1 MPSYWSTSPYRHL
14 RVSPDNQL
22 IVTDDFLRTYLDR
35 PELALIPESCATE
48 QALHQRLLEN
58 PQAEISDAEIAQM
71 QDADIQV
78 NYAIWLRYR
87 AKLLKAPSLES
98 FYMSLFEGDG
108 VDVPPLFI
116 SQLTQ
121 VFLQHILGEDAAPLE
136 LRMAELFFRTQAIS
150 IQEGGVVMA
159 ADAET
164 IERSAKADEFGSI
177 VDLLKQGA
185 MASQSVDL
193 DVLHEENAS
202 NYWTRNEDF
211 DFAVQL
217 NYSQPTTRSFCSVLQ
232 QWIHHFLGVDVK
244 IKPLKEVS
252 DPNWVWHLG
261 LDASSTEILNALYN
275 KESVDEPDMARL
287 LCLFRLEFINS
298 TDTRPEFAGRN
309 VYMAIAMNEKN
320 QLKLKPQNLLF
331 NLPLARSS

>member
-1 MPSYWSTSPYRHL
+1 VLYFFDFFAERVFMPSYWSSSPYRHL

-35 PELALIPESCATE
+35 PELALIPESCAAE

-71 QDADIQV
+71 QDVDIQV
-78 NYAIWLRYR
+78 NYGIWLRYR
-87 AKLLKAPSLES
+87 AKLLKSPSLES

-164 IERSAKADEFGSI
+164 DRKS
-177 VDLLKQGA
+177 
-185 MASQSVDL
+185 
-193 DVLHEENAS
+193 
-202 NYWTRNEDF
+202 
-211 DFAVQL
+211 
-217 NYSQPTTRSFCSVLQ
+217 
-232 QWIHHFLGVDVK
+232 GV
-244 IKPLKEVS
+244 
-252 DPNWVWHLG
+252 
-261 LDASSTEILNALYN
+261 
-275 KESVDEPDMARL
+275 
-287 LCLFRLEFINS
+287 
-298 TDTRPEFAGRN
+298 
-309 VYMAIAMNEKN
+309 
-320 QLKLKPQNLLF
+320 
-331 NLPLARSS
+331 

>member
-1 MPSYWSTSPYRHL
+1 MPAYWSHSPYRL
-14 RVSPDNQL
+14 LQISPDRQL
-22 IVTDDFLRTYLDR
+22 LVTDDFLRSYLDR
-35 PELALIPESCATE
+35 PELALIPESCAAE
-48 QALHQRLLEN
+48 RNVHQRLMDN
-58 PQAEISDAEIAQM
+58 PRAEISEADIAQM

-78 NYAIWLRYR
+78 NYGIWLRYR
-87 AKLLKAPSLES
+87 TKLLKAPSLEA
-98 FYMSLFEGDG
+98 FYMSLFEGAG

-121 VFLQHILGEDAAPLE
+121 VFIQHILGEDAAPLDV
-136 LRMAELFFRTQAIS
+136 RMAELFFRTQVIS

-177 VDLLKQGA
+177 VDLLKQGT

-202 NYWTRNEDF
+202 DYWSRDEGY

-232 QWIHHFLGVDVK
+232 KWINHFLGVEVK

-252 DPNWVWHLG
+252 DSNWLWHVG
-261 LDASSTEILNALYN
+261 LDASATEILNALYN
-275 KESVDEPDMARL
+275 KESVDEPDLARL

-309 VYMAIAMNEKN
+309 VYLGIAMNEKN
-320 QLKLKPQNLLF
+320 ELKLKPQNVLF
-331 NLPLARSS
+331 NLPLAQAS